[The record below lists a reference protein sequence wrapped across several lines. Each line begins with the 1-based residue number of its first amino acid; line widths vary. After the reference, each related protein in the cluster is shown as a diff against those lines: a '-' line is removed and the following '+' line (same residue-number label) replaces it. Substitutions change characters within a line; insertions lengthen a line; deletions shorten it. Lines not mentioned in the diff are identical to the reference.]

1 VASYIIT
8 TEFCERLCYYGFSG
22 SLVYF
27 FQNDLALT
35 NAEAINAFQLWS
47 GCVYVTPLVGGYIA
61 DVYLG
66 RYRTLLVFSG
76 FYLLGLLLFIFGA
89 VPSAINPSL
98 VFTAMYVIAMAAGGI
113 KPNASTIGADQFD
126 TRYPQDKAEAAQFF
140 SFFYFSIN
148 LGALVSYTVV
158 SYVAQNGVATLGGKK

>member
-1 VASYIIT
+1 MDDPLLRASAPRKSRLWTVASYIIT
-8 TEFCERLCYYGFSG
+8 TEFCERLCYYGFAG

-89 VPSAINPSL
+89 VPSAINLAL
-98 VFTAMYVIAMAAGGI
+98 VFTAMYVG
-113 KPNASTIGADQFD
+113 
-126 TRYPQDKAEAAQFF
+126 
-140 SFFYFSIN
+140 
-148 LGALVSYTVV
+148 LG
-158 SYVAQNGVATLGGKK
+158 LGFRLGLG